1 MLIEVVSK
9 VVVVVE
15 AEVVVVHSSQI
26 DQVKSYQVRSGQ
38 VSGWESQPMT

>member
-9 VVVVVE
+9 VVVE

-26 DQVKSYQVRSGQ
+26 EQVMSSQVRSGQ
-38 VSGWESQPMT
+38 VYGWESQPMT